1 MATQAIRK
9 QETELAHAPAYSGS
23 LAQLLD
29 SIDREE
35 LVEDKNLG
43 VSTGKALGGAKSVLV
58 ALGLE
63 GGVAIAVFFVWQIV
77 RSLR

>member
-23 LAQLLD
+23 LTQLLEF
-29 SIDREE
+29 IDREE
-35 LVEDKNLG
+35 LVENNKLG

-63 GGVAIAVFFVWQIV
+63 GGVVMAVFFVWQIV
-77 RSLR
+77 RSMR